1 MTVVVEEEAWVHAHA
16 HVQAQEELEP
26 LPLSSVVVLVRCVVG
41 IAEDL
46 TSSGKLEPLGYALV
60 AEGDVG
66 EDAWVV
72 DNYLPPR

>member
-1 MTVVVEEEAWVHAHA
+1 MTVVVEGEAWVHAHV
-16 HVQAQEELEP
+16 HAQEEPEP

-46 TSSGKLEPLGYALV
+46 TSSGKLEPLGHALV
-60 AEGDVG
+60 AEGDVS

-72 DNYLPPR
+72 DNCHPPR